1 MIHRALLGSIERFF
15 GVLIEHYAGNFP
27 LWLAPCQVR
36 VLPITDD
43 LNEYAAAVVER
54 LKSRDIRAKLDSRS
68 EKIGAKIR
76 DAELFKVPYMFVVG
90 KREVEEDSVAVRKH
104 LVGDIGMKKTDDAVE
119 MLLEEIATKGLNAS

>member
-43 LNEYAAAVVER
+43 LNEYAAGVVER
-54 LKSRDIRAKLDSRS
+54 LKARDIRAELDIRS
-68 EKIGAKIR
+68 EKVGAKIR
-76 DAELFKVPYMFVVG
+76 DAELLKVPYMFIVG
-90 KREVEEDSVAVRKH
+90 KREVEADSVSVRKH
-104 LVGDIGMKKTDDAVE
+104 TVGDIGVKSVE
-119 MLLEEIATKGLNAS
+119 EAAALLLSEIETKGLKES